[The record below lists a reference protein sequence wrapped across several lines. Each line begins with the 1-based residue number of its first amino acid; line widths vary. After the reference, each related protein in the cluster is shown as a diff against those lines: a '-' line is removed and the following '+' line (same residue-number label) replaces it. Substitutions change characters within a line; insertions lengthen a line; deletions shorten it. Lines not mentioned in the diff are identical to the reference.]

1 VLGQKLL
8 YGYPLKKESKLMQK
22 EKELSKNA
30 QSDYQILIID
40 DDQDFAASLKLI
52 LENENYRPLLAHSEE
67 EALESIGKNPV
78 DLALIDIR
86 LGQDN
91 GIELL
96 PKLKKIQ
103 PDILCVMVTGFG
115 SVETAVQALNNG
127 AYDYLR
133 KPVNPG
139 ELLATV
145 RRGFEKIRLIK
156 EKQVME
162 GTLSEIEQQI
172 KASFNQAAIGIAH
185 LSLKGTWLTCND
197 RFCKIIG
204 YEQDE
209 LLKISIFDITHPD
222 GVPNIR
228 KMIDELLA
236 GDVQYFSRETQCLRK
251 DGLPVWVNITI
262 SPVSSPTGEPLYF
275 ILFIE
280 DITKRREIEEMLQ
293 NLVQDLAEANQNLED
308 FTRTAS
314 HDLQEPLRKI
324 VSFSD
329 RLRDSMGDKLDSREK
344 EYFLRLENSS
354 IKMQKLI
361 EDLLRYSRISSLAP
375 EMEPVDL
382 REVVDEVLLDLEV
395 SIERSKGI
403 IKIKNLPKIEAD
415 KTQMRQLFQN
425 LISNA
430 LKFHNKTEPPMI
442 EIDSRHNDNGY
453 WEILIRDSGIGMK
466 EGHIKRIFKPFER
479 LHGSSEYPGTGM
491 GLAICLK
498 IVTRHRGK
506 IVVNSSLGKGTLY
519 IVELPDKQ
527 S

>member
-1 VLGQKLL
+1 MLEDKKISNDT
-8 YGYPLKKESKLMQK
+8 PL
-22 EKELSKNA
+22 
-30 QSDYQILIID
+30 DYRILIID
-40 DDQDFAASLKLI
+40 DDEDFAASLKLI
-52 LENENYRPLLAHSEE
+52 LESENYQPLLAHSEE
-67 EALESIGKNPV
+67 EALESIGKNTV

-91 GIELL
+91 GIDLL

-139 ELLATV
+139 ELLATL
-145 RRGFEKIRLIK
+145 RRGFEKIRLVK
-156 EKQVME
+156 ERQVME

-185 LSLKGTWLTCND
+185 LSLKGTWLPCNNK
-197 RFCKIIG
+197 FCQIIG

-209 LLKISIFDITHPD
+209 LLKISIFDIIHPD
-222 GVPNIR
+222 EVPNARI
-228 KMIDELLA
+228 MIDELLT
-236 GDVQYFSRETQCLRK
+236 GNVQYFSRETQCLRK
-251 DGLPVWVNITI
+251 DGLTVWVNITI
-262 SPVSSPTGEPLYF
+262 SPVSSSSGEPLYF

-293 NLVQDLAEANQNLED
+293 NLVKDLAEANQNLED

-329 RLRDSMGDKLDSREK
+329 RLRISMGDKLDSREK
-344 EYFLRLENSS
+344 EYFHRLENSS

-361 EDLLRYSRISSLAP
+361 EDLLRYSKVSSLAP
-375 EMEPVDL
+375 EMELIDL
-382 REVVDEVLLDLEV
+382 KEVVNEVLLDLEV
-395 SIERSKGI
+395 SIERSKGVVE
-403 IKIKNLPKIEAD
+403 IKNLPKIEAD

-430 LKFHNKTEPPMI
+430 LKFHDKTDPPKI
-442 EIDSRHNDNGY
+442 EIDSLRNDNGY
-453 WEILIRDSGIGMK
+453 WEISIQDSGIGMK
-466 EGHIKRIFKPFER
+466 EEHIKRIFKPFER
-479 LHGSSEYPGTGM
+479 LHGSSEFPGTGM

-498 IVTRHRGK
+498 VVTRHHGK
-506 IVVNSSLGKGTLY
+506 IVVKSSLGKGTLY
-519 IVELPDKQ
+519 VIELPEKQTPKKLQFKKQ
-527 S
+527 SK

>member
-1 VLGQKLL
+1 MS
-8 YGYPLKKESKLMQK
+8 EE
-22 EKELSKNA
+22 EKISNNSQLNNR
-30 QSDYQILIID
+30 ILVID
-40 DDQDFAASLKLI
+40 DDPDFAASLKLI
-52 LENENYRPLLAHSEE
+52 LENENYQPSLAHSEE
-67 EALESIGKNPV
+67 EALDSIVKNPV

-139 ELLATV
+139 ELLATL

-156 EKQVME
+156 EKRVIA
-162 GTLSEIEQQI
+162 GTLSEVEQQI

-185 LSLKGTWLTCND
+185 LSLKGAWLPCNNK
-197 RFCKIIG
+197 FCQIIG

-209 LLKISIFDITHPD
+209 LLKKSIFDVIHPD
-222 GVPNIR
+222 EVPGVR
-228 KMIDELLA
+228 KMIDDLLT
-236 GDVQYFSRETQCLRK
+236 DHVQYFSRETQFLRK
-251 DGLPVWVNITI
+251 DGLTVWVNITI
-262 SPVSSPTGEPLYF
+262 SPVSSSEDEPLYF

-293 NLVQDLAEANQNLED
+293 NLVKDLAEANQNLED

-329 RLRDSMGDKLDSREK
+329 RLRISMGDKLDSKEK
-344 EYFLRLENSS
+344 EYFHRLENAS

-382 REVVDEVLLDLEV
+382 REVVNEVLLDLEV
-395 SIERSKGI
+395 SIERSKGVI
-403 IKIKNLPKIEAD
+403 EVKNLPKIEAD

-425 LISNA
+425 LIGNA
-430 LKFHNKTEPPMI
+430 LKFHNKAEPPKI
-442 EIDSRHNDNGY
+442 EIDSHCNDNGD
-453 WEILIRDSGIGMK
+453 WEILIRDNGIGMK
-466 EGHIKRIFKPFER
+466 EEHINRIFKPFER
-479 LHGSSEYPGTGM
+479 LHGSSEFPGTGM

-498 IVTRHRGK
+498 IVTRHHGK
-506 IVVNSSLGKGTLY
+506 IVVKSSLGKGSLY
-519 IVELPDKQ
+519 IVELPEKQ

>member
-1 VLGQKLL
+1 MLEDKKISNDAPLGFR
-8 YGYPLKKESKLMQK
+8 
-22 EKELSKNA
+22 
-30 QSDYQILIID
+30 ILIID

-52 LENENYRPLLAHSEE
+52 LESENYQPLLAHSED

-91 GIELL
+91 GIDLL

-139 ELLATV
+139 ELLATI
-145 RRGFEKIRLIK
+145 RRGFEKVRLIK
-156 EKQVME
+156 EKKVME
-162 GTLSEIEQQI
+162 GTLSEIGQQI

-185 LSLKGTWLTCND
+185 LSLDGTWLTCNNK
-197 RFCKIIG
+197 FCEIVN
-204 YEQDE
+204 YEQEE
-209 LLKISIFDITHPD
+209 LLKVSIFDITHPD
-222 GVPNIR
+222 GIPNMR
-228 KMIDELLA
+228 KMVDDLLTA
-236 GDVQYFSRETQCLRK
+236 NVQYFSKETQCLRK
-251 DGLPVWVNITI
+251 DGLPVWVKITI
-262 SPVSSPTGEPLYF
+262 SPVSLPSGEPLYF

-293 NLVQDLAEANQNLED
+293 SLVKDLADANQNLED

-329 RLRDSMGDKLDSREK
+329 RLRNSMGDKLDSKEK
-344 EYFLRLENSS
+344 EYFIRLENSS

-375 EMEPVDL
+375 KMEPVDL
-382 REVVDEVLLDLEV
+382 REVVNEVLLDLEV
-395 SIERSKGI
+395 SIERSKGVVE
-403 IKIKNLPKIEAD
+403 IKHLPKIEAD

-430 LKFHNKTEPPMI
+430 LKFHNKDEPPKI
-442 EIDSRHNDNGY
+442 EIDSQLNKIGY
-453 WEILIRDSGIGMK
+453 WEILIRDNGIGMK
-466 EGHIKRIFKPFER
+466 EEHIKRIFKPFER
-479 LHGSSEYPGTGM
+479 LHGSSEFPGTGM

-498 IVTRHRGK
+498 VVTRHLGR
-506 IVVNSSLGKGTLY
+506 IVVKSSLGKGTLY
-519 IVELPDKQ
+519 IVELPEKQ
-527 S
+527 N

>member
-1 VLGQKLL
+1 ML
-8 YGYPLKKESKLMQK
+8 E
-22 EKELSKNA
+22 EKENFDSIQLNNR
-30 QSDYQILIID
+30 ILVID
-40 DDQDFAASLKLI
+40 DDPDFAASLKLI
-52 LENENYRPLLAHSEE
+52 LESENYQPLLAYSEE
-67 EALESIGKNPV
+67 EALESIRKNAV

-91 GIELL
+91 GIDLL
-96 PKLKKIQ
+96 PKLKEIQ

-139 ELLATV
+139 ELLATL

-156 EKQVME
+156 EKQVMA

-185 LSLKGTWLTCND
+185 LSLKGAWLTCNNK
-197 RFCKIIG
+197 FCQITG
-204 YEQDE
+204 YKQEE
-209 LLKISIFDITHPD
+209 LLKISVFDISHPKE
-222 GVPNIR
+222 VSNTR
-228 KMIDELLA
+228 NMIDELLTA
-236 GDVQYFSRETQCLRK
+236 ETQYFSREIQYLRK
-251 DGLPVWVNITI
+251 DGLPVWVNVTM
-262 SPVSSPTGEPLYF
+262 SPVSSPSGEPLYF

-293 NLVQDLAEANQNLED
+293 SLVKDLAEANQNLED

-329 RLRDSMGDKLDSREK
+329 RLRTSMGNKLDGKEK
-344 EYFLRLENSS
+344 EYFHRLENSS

-361 EDLLRYSRISSLAP
+361 EDLLRYSRVSSLSP
-375 EMEPVDL
+375 EMESIDL
-382 REVVDEVLLDLEV
+382 NEVVNEVLLDLEV
-395 SIERSKGI
+395 SIERSKGVI
-403 IKIKNLPKIEAD
+403 EIKHLPKIEAD

-430 LKFHNKTEPPMI
+430 LKFHDKAKPPKI
-442 EIDSRHNDNGY
+442 EIDSRYNDNEY
-453 WEILIRDSGIGMK
+453 WEILIQDNGIGMK
-466 EGHIKRIFKPFER
+466 EQHIKRIFKPFER
-479 LHGSSEYPGTGM
+479 LHGYSEFPGTGM

-498 IVTRHRGK
+498 IVTRHHGK
-506 IVVNSSLGKGTLY
+506 ILVKSSLGKGTLY
-519 IVELPDKQ
+519 IVELPEKQ
-527 S
+527 N